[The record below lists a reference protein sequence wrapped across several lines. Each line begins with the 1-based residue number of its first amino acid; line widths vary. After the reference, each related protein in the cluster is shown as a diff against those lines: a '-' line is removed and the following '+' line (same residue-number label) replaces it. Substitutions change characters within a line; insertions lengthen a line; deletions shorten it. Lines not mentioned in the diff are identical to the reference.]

1 MISVVIPTMNEAEA
15 LPEVVRRI
23 RGSVPDC
30 EIIIVDTGS
39 TDGTPEMAL
48 ELGCRVIDEPRRG
61 YGRAYK
67 TGFRKARG
75 NIIVTL
81 DADLTYPPE
90 EIPRLVER
98 LEREGLDFLNTYRLH
113 RRESFSLLNYLG
125 NLLLTSLM
133 NLLFRTPFR
142 DSQSGMWVLRR
153 EALGRLN
160 PTSDGM
166 SFSEEI
172 KIEAWRAGLRVGEE
186 PIAYSSRVGERKLN
200 VLRDGV
206 ENALFL
212 IRKFLS

>member
-15 LPEVVRRI
+15 LPEVVRRV
-23 RGSVPDC
+23 REAVPGC
-30 EIIIVDTGS
+30 EIIIVDTRS
-39 TDGTPEMAL
+39 TDGTPEKAL
-48 ELGCRVIDEPRRG
+48 ELGCRVVDEPRRG

-67 TGFRKARG
+67 TGFEKARG
-75 NIIVTL
+75 EVVVTL
-81 DADLTYPPE
+81 DAD
-90 EIPRLVER
+90 PRLVER
-98 LEREGLDFLNTYRLH
+98 LRREGLDFLNTYRLH
-113 RRESFSLLNYLG
+113 RRRSFTLINYLG
-125 NLLLTSLM
+125 NLMLTALM

-153 EALGRLN
+153 EVLERLRL
-160 PTSDGM
+160 TSDGM

-186 PIAYSSRVGERKLN
+186 PIAYSRRVGERKLN

-212 IRKFLS
+212 IKKLLS

>member
-15 LPEVVRRI
+15 LPEVVRRV
-23 RGSVPDC
+23 REAVPGC
-30 EIIIVDTGS
+30 EIIIVDTRS
-39 TDGTPEMAL
+39 TDGTPEKAL
-48 ELGCRVIDEPRRG
+48 ELGCRVVDEPRRG

-67 TGFRKARG
+67 TGFEKARG
-75 NIIVTL
+75 EIVVTL

-98 LEREGLDFLNTYRLH
+98 LRREGLDFLNTYRLH
-113 RRESFSLLNYLG
+113 RRRSFTLINYLG
-125 NLLLTSLM
+125 NLMLTALM

-153 EALGRLN
+153 EVLERLRL
-160 PTSDGM
+160 TSDGM

-186 PIAYSSRVGERKLN
+186 PIAYSRRVGERKLN

-212 IRKFLS
+212 IKKLLS

>member
-15 LPEVVRRI
+15 LPEVIRRVREA
-23 RGSVPDC
+23 VPGC
-30 EIIIVDTGS
+30 EIIIVDTRS
-39 TDGTPEMAL
+39 TDGTPEKAL
-48 ELGCRVIDEPRRG
+48 ELGCRVVDEPRRG

-67 TGFRKARG
+67 TGFEKARG
-75 NIIVTL
+75 EIVVTL

-98 LEREGLDFLNTYRLH
+98 LRREGLDFLNTYRLH
-113 RRESFSLLNYLG
+113 RRRSFTLINYFG
-125 NLLLTSLM
+125 NLMLTALM

-153 EALGRLN
+153 EVLGRLRL
-160 PTSDGM
+160 TSDGM

-172 KIEAWRAGLRVGEE
+172 KIETWRAGLRVGEE
-186 PIAYSSRVGERKLN
+186 PIAYSRRVGERKLN

-212 IRKFLS
+212 IKKFLS